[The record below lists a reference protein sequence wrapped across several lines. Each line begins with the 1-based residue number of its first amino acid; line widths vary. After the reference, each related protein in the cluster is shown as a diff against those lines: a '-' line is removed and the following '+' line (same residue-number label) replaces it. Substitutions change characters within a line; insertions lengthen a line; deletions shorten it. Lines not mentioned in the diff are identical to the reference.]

1 MSAARII
8 TTTEKFD
15 ETGKLVERITEERI
29 LEKHECKCEKQKRAE
44 DAAVKAKKTEEAID
58 LTDNG
63 IRTFAVSKLMGEI
76 LVELKRMRAAG
87 VPCPFSW

>member
-15 ETGKLVERITEERI
+15 EMGELVERITEERI

-44 DAAVKAKKTEEAID
+44 DSAEKVKKTEEAMD
-58 LTDNG
+58 LADDG
-63 IRTFAVSKLMGEI
+63 FRTFPVSKLMGEI
-76 LVELKRMRAAG
+76 LVELKRMRVAG